1 MNDSQIILKIIVEKI
16 NEVGLTE
23 KDCLKSCG
31 IGLNFLTDWKSG
43 KSKFPSY
50 DKIVKLSQYL
60 NIDLDYLF
68 LNKKAS
74 KYTFTKSDID
84 FINKFKTLND
94 IDQKRILKQI
104 DSFLQDYTDD
114 EIEVKNAETA

>member
-1 MNDSQIILKIIVEKI
+1 MNDSQTILKIIVENI
-16 NEVGLTE
+16 NNSGLSE
-23 KDCLKSCG
+23 KDCLKVCS
-31 IGLNFLTDWKSG
+31 IGANFLTDWKSG

-50 DKIVKLSQYL
+50 DKIVKLAQYL

-68 LNKKAS
+68 LNKEQS

-84 FINKFKTLND
+84 FIGKFKALSG

-114 EIEVKNAETA
+114 EK